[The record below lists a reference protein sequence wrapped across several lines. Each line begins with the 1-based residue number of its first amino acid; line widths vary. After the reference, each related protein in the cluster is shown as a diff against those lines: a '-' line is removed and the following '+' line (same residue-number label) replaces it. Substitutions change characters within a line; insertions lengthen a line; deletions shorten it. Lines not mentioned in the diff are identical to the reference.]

1 MAESKTN
8 ENVVKMTET
17 DAVAVIAAALQSGS
31 LKLPYSTAFP
41 DKLSKA
47 LNSKSFETFV
57 RKDQV
62 PVQDA
67 LDGRLMSQFVIP
79 ARADGLYLLSLFA
92 VLTEGVPKDTL
103 ADLGLTAATE

>member
-1 MAESKTN
+1 MDQS
-8 ENVVKMTET
+8 NVVMLEPEQ
-17 DAVAVIAAALQSGS
+17 AVMLIAAALQSGS

-41 DKLSKA
+41 QKLSEA
-47 LNSKSFETFV
+47 LESRSIETWV
-57 RKDQV
+57 RHDKV
-62 PVQDA
+62 PVQEV
-67 LDGRLMSQFVIP
+67 LDGRLMSQFVLP

>member
-1 MAESKTN
+1 MDQS
-8 ENVVKMTET
+8 NVVMLEPEQ
-17 DAVAVIAAALQSGS
+17 AVMLIAAALQSGS

-47 LNSKSFETFV
+47 LKSGSIETFI

-62 PVQDA
+62 SVQEV
-67 LDGRLMSQFVIP
+67 LDGRLMSQFVLP

-92 VLTEGVPKDTL
+92 VLTEGISKDAL
-103 ADLGLTAATE
+103 ANLGLTAATE